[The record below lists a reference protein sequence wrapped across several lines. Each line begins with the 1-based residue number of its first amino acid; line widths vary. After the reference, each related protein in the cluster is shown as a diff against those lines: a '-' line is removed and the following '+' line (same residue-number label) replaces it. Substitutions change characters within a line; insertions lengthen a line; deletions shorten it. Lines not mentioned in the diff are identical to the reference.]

1 MCKCFEY
8 FGGVYNLTSTDRG
21 EIDLNLIDKQI
32 EIDDYYDKKTY
43 CLLEI
48 NYCPV
53 CGEKL

>member
-1 MCKCFEY
+1 MCECFDGADGLCTLY
-8 FGGVYNLTSTDRG
+8 TCSIGD
-21 EIDLNLIDKQI
+21 IDLNLKYRQI

-43 CLLEI
+43 CLLKI